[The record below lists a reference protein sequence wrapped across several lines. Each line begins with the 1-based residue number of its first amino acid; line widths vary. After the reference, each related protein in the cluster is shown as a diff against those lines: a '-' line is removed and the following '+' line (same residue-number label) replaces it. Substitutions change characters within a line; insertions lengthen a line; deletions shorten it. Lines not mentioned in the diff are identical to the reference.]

1 MIFFFVMI
9 QIQTRTSW
17 QKSATKVSLHP
28 MREVMYPYPL
38 IEKKFFED
46 LNILSRKHQQ
56 YNVEMGLL
64 NIAGEG
70 KKGLNP
76 DFWILI
82 WALDF
87 RDRMF
92 QILIER
98 HPDYGGKGAIA
109 AVGPADLFEFFGSM
123 KNNAILPTFTLI
135 NSPAKMKSVCVVVS
149 RPKNYQE
156 RSKENTQYQSMGR
169 FQNWINEMKQTPNV
183 KGQWF
188 PSNAPTCPVCNGPI
202 VGIADGYKIGF
213 GMLVCPECGHM
224 ERKLIKKQKAYEK
237 KF

>member
-1 MIFFFVMI
+1 MIYLS
-9 QIQTRTSW
+9 TRTSW
-17 QKSATKVSLHP
+17 QKSATKISLHN
-28 MREVMYPYPL
+28 MNDVIYPYPL
-38 IEKKFFED
+38 IESQFFED
-46 LNILSRKHQQ
+46 INSLTRKHQH
-56 YNVEMGLL
+56 YNAEMGLL
-64 NIAGEG
+64 NIAGEE
-70 KKGLNP
+70 KKALDP

-109 AVGPADLFEFFGSM
+109 AVGPTDLLEFFGSM
-123 KNNAILPTFTLI
+123 KNNAILPTLTLI
-135 NSPAKMKSVCVVVS
+135 NSPEKMKSVVVVVS

-156 RSKENTQYQSMGR
+156 RSKEKNQYQAMGR
-169 FQNWINEMKQTPNV
+169 FQNWINKLKNTPNT

-202 VGIADGYKIGF
+202 VGIQDGYKIGF
-213 GMLVCPECGHM
+213 GMLVCPDCGHM
-224 ERKLIKKQKAYEK
+224 ERKEIVKQKAYEK